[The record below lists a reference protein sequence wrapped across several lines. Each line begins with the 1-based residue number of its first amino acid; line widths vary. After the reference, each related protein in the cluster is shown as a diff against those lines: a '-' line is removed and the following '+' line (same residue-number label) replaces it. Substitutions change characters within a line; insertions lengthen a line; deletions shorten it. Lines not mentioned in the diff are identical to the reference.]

1 MHATS
6 KMGFEFLFQDGELA
20 GEVARAVQSAA
31 TLRSFLEFCLQHQ
44 FRLSSATK
52 QQILVSLLDL
62 PKAGGGGGGELWADV
77 CGAFEQDESEPW
89 LGVLCAMVRDHFD
102 GGGGGRS
109 NAFLDALRDVQL
121 AIPPT
126 STNSLK
132 EFTLPKHVVP
142 KHWAFLQPELLPEG
156 FDCAET
162 MRNEHFE
169 TTVVLPDRIA
179 PIFDSIPSRRDQDLI
194 RLFFMKGINL
204 EKITEIFLEQG
215 DTVLVEGK
223 PVAMNTY
230 LKLDPNPEKKVWNTV
245 KRGEKPKPAKKP
257 KTTAAAA
264 GTADAEE

>member
-1 MHATS
+1 MS
-6 KMGFEFLFQDGELA
+6 FEFLFQDGELA
-20 GEVARAVQSAA
+20 GEVTRAVQSPA
-31 TLRSFLEFCLQHQ
+31 TLHSFLGFCLLHQ
-44 FRLSSATK
+44 FRLSSNIK
-52 QQILVSLLDL
+52 QQILISLLDL
-62 PKAGGGGGGELWADV
+62 PKAEGEHELLMGV
-77 CGAFEQDESEPW
+77 CNAFEQDESEPW
-89 LGVLCAMVRDHFD
+89 LGVLCAMVENHFQ
-102 GGGGGRS
+102 GEGTKS
-109 NAFLDALRDVQL
+109 NAFLDTLRDVQL

-142 KHWAFLQPELLPEG
+142 KHWAFLQSELLPEG

-169 TTVVLPDRIA
+169 TTVTLPDRIA

-215 DTVLVEGK
+215 DTVLMEGK

-257 KTTAAAA
+257 KTMTTTDA
-264 GTADAEE
+264 GGED